1 MTEPAPHPDGQ
12 RGQGAEPAATE
23 ADALEQAQPAT
34 AEEEAPAGPLGAEV
48 PEADALEQA
57 RSAGG
62 GGESP
67 DAPHLGREVPEA
79 DALEQAQPSPL
90 DDDEEHE
97 GPPEYE

>member
-1 MTEPAPHPDGQ
+1 VTEHASHPDGQ

-34 AEEEAPAGPLGAEV
+34 AEEEAPVGPLDAEV

-62 GGESP
+62 GSESP

-90 DDDEEHE
+90 DDEEHE

>member
-1 MTEPAPHPDGQ
+1 MTEHAPPAD
-12 RGQGAEPAATE
+12 
-23 ADALEQAQPAT
+23 
-34 AEEEAPAGPLGAEV
+34 AEV

-57 RSAGG
+57 QPADADVQ
-62 GGESP
+62 P
-67 DAPHLGREVPEA
+67 DEPHLGAEVPEA